1 MIFVNRLTK
10 ASAKQMQWG
19 INMLSKNLKGIL
31 KTVKE
36 YAEDSEKHDIDDSYI
51 EQRLQDIEDLIC
63 EVATEFEGGEFENDN
78 PYGED
83 DEGDRKYHQKVDD
96 EMTGDR

>member
-19 INMLSKNLKGIL
+19 INMLSKNLKDLL
-31 KTVKE
+31 KLVLE
-36 YAEDSEKHDIDDSYI
+36 YTEDSDKHKVDEVAI
-51 EQRLQDIEDLIC
+51 EQRLQDIEDSLEQLAIEI
-63 EVATEFEGGEFENDN
+63 EVGDF
-78 PYGED
+78 ED
-83 DEGDRKYHQKVDD
+83 DAEYTAEDAGCDKYHQRKDD